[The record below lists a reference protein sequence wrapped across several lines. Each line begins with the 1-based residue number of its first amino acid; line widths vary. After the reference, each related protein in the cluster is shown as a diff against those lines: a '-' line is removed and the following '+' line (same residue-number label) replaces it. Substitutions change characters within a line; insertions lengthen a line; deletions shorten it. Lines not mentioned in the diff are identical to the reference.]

1 MLVATFRV
9 TSALSLCCK
18 MMKLRH
24 ILGALDGL
32 KHWVDAHLSWFFT
45 NGNKVTK
52 YLSKFQWLV
61 LIALKSKNKL

>member
-1 MLVATFRV
+1 
-9 TSALSLCCK
+9 

-45 NGNKVTK
+45 NGNKVKVEEWNVPT
-52 YLSKFQWLV
+52 QDDH
-61 LIALKSKNKL
+61 LI